1 MRKGLLAALPGLFV
15 GAHLALAQSPQP
27 ALPDASASSAETK
40 PAPAAEANPAPDAP
54 TPGILDGLSCHFD
67 GSCGVLRGGVFSAD
81 VEYLWWVLRN
91 AKVPVALASTNA
103 LNVAGSETLIGE
115 HDLRYDHRPS
125 SGARVSLAYWRE
137 DPLPELDWD
146 RPRTV
151 GVEASYFFLGQR
163 GISMPN
169 DTAPTIIRPFFALNT
184 RSESG
189 VVVAAPGIDT
199 GGIVATA
206 EYTLWGAEVNFL
218 KNIYY
223 EYPGR
228 TVRLDFFAGFRYL
241 DLGEDLSVT
250 AFSVYTQQPG
260 GVFQP
265 FAGNQLLQNDLFA
278 TRNQFYGGQIG
289 AAAKFFLEILDVNVA
304 AKVAFGGTAEEVH
317 VDGFQVRTLA
327 NGVTVPSTGGLLAL
341 PSNIGRFQ
349 RGDFAV
355 VPEFDISASYVI
367 CRHVS
372 LVAGYQFMFWS
383 KVLRPADQIDRVIDV
398 TQIPNFPIT
407 GVAPTGLARPSVPFH
422 ETQFWAQGLNVG
434 LQIVW

>member
-1 MRKGLLAALPGLFV
+1 PEEP
-15 GAHLALAQSPQP
+15 HPQSE
-27 ALPDASASSAETK
+27 AM
-40 PAPAAEANPAPDAP
+40 PAPADAATPAPDP
-54 TPGILDGLSCHFD
+54 SSPGFLDGLTSHFD
-67 GSCGVLRGGVFSAD
+67 GTCGPTRGGVFSAD

-103 LNVAGSETLIGE
+103 LGVTGSETLIGE

-125 SGARVSLAYWRE
+125 SGFRVSLAYWRE
-137 DPLPELDWD
+137 DPVPELDWD

-151 GVEASYFFLGQR
+151 GVEANYFFLGER

-189 VVVAAPGIDT
+189 SVVAAPGIAT
-199 GGIVATA
+199 GGITATA
-206 EYTLWGAEVNFL
+206 NYGLWGTELNFL

-223 EYPGR
+223 EYPGK

-250 AFSVYTQQPG
+250 GLSVYTQQPG
-260 GVFQP
+260 GVFQQ
-265 FAGNQLLQNDLFA
+265 FAGNQLLQNDLFS
-278 TRNQFYGGQIG
+278 TRDQFYGGQIG
-289 AAAKFFLEILDVNVA
+289 ATAKFFLEILDVNVSG
-304 AKVAFGGTAEEVH
+304 KVAFGGTAEELH
-317 VDGFQVRTLA
+317 IDGFQMRTLA
-327 NGVTVPSTGGLLAL
+327 NGTVVPSTGGLLAL
-341 PSNIGRFQ
+341 PSNIGRYH

-355 VPEFDISASYVI
+355 VPEFDISGSYVI

-372 LVAGYQFMFWS
+372 LTAGYQFMFWS

-407 GVAPTGLARPSVPFH
+407 GIAPTGQARPSVPFH
-422 ETQFWAQGLNVG
+422 ETQFWAQGVNVA